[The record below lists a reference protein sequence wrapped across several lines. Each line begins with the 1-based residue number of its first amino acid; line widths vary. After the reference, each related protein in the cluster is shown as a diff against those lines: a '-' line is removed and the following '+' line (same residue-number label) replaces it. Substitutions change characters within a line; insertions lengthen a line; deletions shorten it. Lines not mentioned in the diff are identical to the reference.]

1 MPLYGFH
8 CERCDEEFE
17 SLVRHD
23 EKAACPSCKSK
34 KVSRLMSRIARPRSA
49 GAAAVGDEG
58 ASSYSSSSSDSAM
71 ACAVPPKGHG
81 GGCDCC

>member
-1 MPLYGFH
+1 MPLYSFH
-8 CERCDEEFE
+8 CAKCDDDFE
-17 SLVRHD
+17 TLARFD
-23 EKAACPSCKSK
+23 ETPACPSCTSK
-34 KVSRLMSRIARPRSA
+34 KVSRQMSRIARPRSA

>member
-8 CERCDEEFE
+8 CERCEDDFE
-17 SLVRHD
+17 LLLRHD
-23 EKAACPSCKSK
+23 EKAQCPHCKSR
-34 KVSRLMSRIARPRSA
+34 KVERLMSRIARPRSA

-58 ASSYSSSSSDSAM
+58 SSSYSSSSDSTM
-71 ACAVPPKGHG
+71 ASATPPKSHG

>member
-1 MPLYGFH
+1 MPLYGFQ

-17 SLVRHD
+17 SLLRHN
-23 EKAACPSCKSK
+23 EKASCPHCKSK

-49 GAAAVGDEG
+49 GAAAVDDGG
-58 ASSYSSSSSDSAM
+58 SSYSSSGSSDTAL
-71 ACAVPPKGHG
+71 AAPPKSHG